1 MVEIT
6 GDSSVEVYVLLCSY
20 FTSWTS
26 LALESMRCDLECE
39 SSFRGYV
46 GLHFSGGQLHKCRE
60 YSINRLVCTHN
71 KWFIMRMY

>member
-20 FTSWTS
+20 FISSIS
-26 LALESMRCDLECE
+26 LARESMRYDLECE
-39 SSFRGYV
+39 CSFRGYV
-46 GLHFSGGQLHKCRE
+46 GLHFSGGQLHKWRE
-60 YSINRLVCTHN
+60 YSINRLVCIHN